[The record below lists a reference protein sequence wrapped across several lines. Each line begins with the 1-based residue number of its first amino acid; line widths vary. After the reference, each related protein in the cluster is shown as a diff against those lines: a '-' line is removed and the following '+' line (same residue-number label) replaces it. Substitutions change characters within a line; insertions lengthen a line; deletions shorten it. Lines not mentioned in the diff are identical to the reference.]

1 MSHHRTPSGDGV
13 RSRGGAAALS
23 RGGRFGHAPPARRRE
38 GDSPM
43 ASITLQRLVREL
55 DKLKPQAN
63 AGRLKSHAYARRL
76 ARMIQQLRERGLDA
90 DRAAAT
96 AALAEALERGALT
109 APMEAHLHN
118 RLGLA

>member
-1 MSHHRTPSGDGV
+1 M
-13 RSRGGAAALS
+13 
-23 RGGRFGHAPPARRRE
+23 AP
-38 GDSPM
+38 
-43 ASITLQRLVREL
+43 ITLKRLVKQL
-55 DKLKPQAN
+55 DKLKPEAD
-63 AGRLKSHAYARRL
+63 AARLKTRDYARRL

-109 APMEAHLHN
+109 APMEAHPHN